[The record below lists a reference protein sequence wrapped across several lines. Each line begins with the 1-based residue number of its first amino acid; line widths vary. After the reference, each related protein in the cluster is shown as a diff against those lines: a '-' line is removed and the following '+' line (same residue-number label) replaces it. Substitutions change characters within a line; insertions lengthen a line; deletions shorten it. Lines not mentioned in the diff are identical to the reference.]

1 MKKPEKLIR
10 KVSPTEKQLT
20 GLRQKAGWVRRQ
32 ILEMS
37 VAAGA
42 GHIAPAFSCVD
53 ILVAL
58 YYGGFLRIDP
68 DHPKRAERDRF
79 ILSKGH
85 AAVALYAILAD
96 CGFFP
101 VSELKTF
108 TQAGSRLGGHT
119 ENIIPGVEVAT
130 GSLGHGLPI
139 GAGLALAAKMD
150 KKKYRTVCLMSD
162 GECHE
167 GSVWEAA
174 MFAGHHRLNNLI
186 AIIDHNGLSAIDFLD
201 KYLDISPLEK
211 KWEAFGWDTIIVDGH
226 SFKDLLS
233 VLNNLQLRCSP
244 RPLVIIALT
253 TKGKGVSFMENE
265 PIWQYRVPQGD
276 DLKLARK
283 ELSCGL
289 PASTAS
295 VLKRKARIRR

>member
-1 MKKPEKLIR
+1 MKRLR
-10 KVSPTEKQLT
+10 KSINRTSPREEQITSLKK
-20 GLRQKAGWVRRQ
+20 KANWVRRQ
-32 ILEMS
+32 ILEMA

-68 DHPKRAERDRF
+68 NNPKSIERDRF

-96 CGFFP
+96 RGFFP
-101 VSELKTF
+101 VSELMTF
-108 TQAGSRLGGHT
+108 TQEGSRLGGHT
-119 ENIIPGVEVAT
+119 EVIVPGVEVAT
-130 GSLGHGLPI
+130 GSLGHGLSI

-150 KKKYRTVCLMSD
+150 QKKYRTVCLMSD

-174 MFAGHHRLNNLI
+174 MFAGHHCLNNLI
-186 AIIDHNGLSAIDFLD
+186 AIIDHNGLSAIDFLN
-201 KYLDISPLEK
+201 KYLDIAPLEK
-211 KWEAFGWDTIIVDGH
+211 KWESFGWDVVIIDGH
-226 SFKDLLS
+226 SFTELLS
-233 VLNNLQLRCSP
+233 VLHNLHLRSSS
-244 RPLVIIALT
+244 RPLAIIALT

-265 PIWQYRVPQGD
+265 PIWQYRIPQVKE
-276 DLKLARK
+276 LKLARK
-283 ELSCGL
+283 ELAAFKDRL
-289 PASTAS
+289 
-295 VLKRKARIRR
+295 